1 MSNTIITVVGYPD
14 TFSFITRQELPEF
27 EWDCPV
33 RRKILHKK
41 MRELDINSPYHAW
54 TDYGLEQVVK
64 KYGQE
69 FWYLGS

>member
-27 EWDCPV
+27 EWNCPV

-54 TDYGLEQVVK
+54 TDYGVDEVVK

>member
-1 MSNTIITVVGYPD
+1 MPNSIITVVDYPD
-14 TFSFITRQELPEF
+14 TFSFITREELPEF
-27 EWDCPV
+27 EWNCSV
-33 RRKILHKK
+33 RNKILHKK

-54 TDYGLEQVVK
+54 TDYGVEEVVK

>member
-1 MSNTIITVVGYPD
+1 MSNTLITVVGYPD

-27 EWDCPV
+27 DWNCPV

-41 MRELDINSPYHAW
+41 LKELNVDSPYHSW
-54 TDYGLEQVVK
+54 TDYGVDEVVK

>member
-14 TFSFITRQELPEF
+14 TFSFITRKDLPNF
-27 EWDCPV
+27 KFDCPV

-41 MRELDINSPYHAW
+41 MNELQIDSPCHLYS
-54 TDYGLEQVVK
+54 DYGIDRIEK

>member
-54 TDYGLEQVVK
+54 TDYGLEEVVK